1 MDELTS
7 NFINDF
13 LNNLFLYFTVTF
25 FGLFLLLI
33 IIGVIDHFYGITDK
47 LFKTTMIILAIT
59 GIITLA
65 INIIISTNDNNI
77 SVDKLRN
84 TYNIEQHDDELN
96 FTKKPEVKNFAYKDK
111 VNYKITKEIV
121 TNNYNNKN
129 ETIKESEEEHYILTD
144 TYNNKKTKLN
154 KEQLKQLISYT
165 KNKEEK
171 FNIDDLK
178 S

>member
-7 NFINDF
+7 NFIADF
-13 LNNLFLYFTVTF
+13 LNNLFLYFTVAF
-25 FGLFLLLI
+25 FGIFLLVI
-33 IIGVIDHFYGITDK
+33 IIGVIDHFYGISNR
-47 LFKTTMIILAIT
+47 LFKTTIIILVIT

-77 SVDKLRN
+77 SADKLKN
-84 TYNIEQHDDELN
+84 KYNIEQHDDELN
-96 FTKKPEVKNFAYKDK
+96 FTKKPDVKNFAYKDK
-111 VNYKITKEIV
+111 VNYKITKEKV

-129 ETIKESEEEHYILTD
+129 ETITESEKEHYILTD
-144 TYNNKKTKLN
+144 TNNNKKAKLN

-165 KNKEEK
+165 KSKEEK

-178 S
+178 